1 MPIKQ
6 NQVVTINFTLKDET
20 GEIID
25 STQGNNPFSFI
36 SGNNQILP
44 KLEESISIMLIGS
57 KTNVKL
63 NPVDAYGEYKEEAVQ
78 TVDRS
83 EFPQDVELEEGMSF
97 MAHTPEGKQVPL
109 TIAGVE
115 GDKVTVDFNH
125 PLAGR
130 ALEFDVELLNIRDAT
145 LEELQHGHVHGP
157 DGHHHH

>member
-1 MPIKQ
+1 MPIKL

-20 GEIID
+20 GEVID
-25 STQGNNPFSFI
+25 STQGNQPFTFI

-44 KLEESISIMLIGS
+44 KLEESIGGMLIGS

-63 NPVDAYGEYKEEAVQ
+63 DPIDAYGEYKEEAVQ
-78 TVDRS
+78 SVDRS

-97 MAHTPEGKQVPL
+97 MAHTPEGRQVPL

-130 ALEFDVELLNIRDAT
+130 TLEFDVELLDMRDAT
-145 LEELQHGHVHGP
+145 FEELQHGHAHGP